1 MIQFIKRSVW
11 GAVLV
16 SLLIMTVFRVFYHFS
31 QEVALPWYLHLL
43 SAAMILVTGM
53 LLSYLND
60 RYDLL
65 PERTQWITVAYVWF
79 VSCCPQTY
87 DNLWAQGAALLIA
100 AATYK
105 LVYSAYVPVTRSG
118 PFMSA
123 FFISCAGLLFF
134 PAFFL
139 YIPLLISFIRMAKVS
154 GKDLLA
160 FAGGML
166 SPLFLTS
173 ALLWFMKHD
182 VALFWGH
189 RLENFKQIYP
199 AKTLEAFSISGTVMV
214 ALIALLVMLSLFIR
228 LVRRDTT
235 TTVNVS
241 RFYSSMFWFVLFSC
255 LVMLTYTGFAYG
267 YIPIMMIPVS
277 LLITSL
283 FTGKRFFGSVLM
295 ISLLILASLV
305 YYVCRVFLF
314 PY

>member
-1 MIQFIKRSVW
+1 VGPGSRPAYCCRYIQAGILCIRSCDPFRSFYVCLFHILCRII
-11 GAVLV
+11 VLPGFFPV
-16 SLLIMTVFRVFYHFS
+16 YPIIDK
-31 QEVALPWYLHLL
+31 LHPDGK
-43 SAAMILVTGM
+43 SIRKG
-53 LLSYLND
+53 
-60 RYDLL
+60 
-65 PERTQWITVAYVWF
+65 F
-79 VSCCPQTY
+79 
-87 DNLWAQGAALLIA
+87 
-100 AATYK
+100 
-105 LVYSAYVPVTRSG
+105 
-118 PFMSA
+118 
-123 FFISCAGLLFF
+123 AGL
-134 PAFFL
+134 
-139 YIPLLISFIRMAKVS
+139 
-154 GKDLLA
+154 
-160 FAGGML
+160 AGGML

-295 ISLLILASLV
+295 ISLLIIASLV